1 MNCANCKAALPD
13 GARFCNSCGNASAGT
28 EPHSDPNI
36 GGEPAAMIGREI
48 VGRYRI
54 LAKLGEGGMGTVYRA
69 EQISLK
75 RTVALK
81 LLRPELSANPM
92 LLARFNAEAAA
103 VGKLGHPN
111 TVAIYD
117 FGQDTDGSLFIAME
131 LIEGR
136 SLRTVVATEG
146 PLQIGR
152 ALAIAGQVAA
162 SLTDAHTHAIIH
174 RDLKPDNVM
183 LQDRGRQR
191 DVARVLDFG
200 IAKLRDETHATQ
212 QALTQAGDVLGTPQY
227 MAPEQIR
234 GERIDGRTDI
244 YALGCMIYE
253 MVTGRLPFEGA
264 TIMAIMSKHLLEQ
277 VVPPSA
283 RRPDLRIPIAI
294 DQLVMTAMA
303 KDVAARWPTM
313 EQFGEHIAG
322 VLASLPPEA
331 RPAPPKVSAPVSAA
345 VPLQTPQPVMTPP
358 AYSMTPQH
366 GQLPPQPLASAPT
379 PPPAY
384 MQPGYPPRPP
394 PVKGHGGLIIGL
406 SIAAVFAIGLIA
418 WGASGGAKKTDS
430 PGSDVASAVDPK
442 SDPKDD
448 PKEDPF
454 AESKGQPELP
464 SGAHL
469 ILPEGWTQAAS
480 SPIGQEIDNP
490 RFPGAQVMMA
500 VMPPGVDESSFIEIA
515 KKGGSQ
521 FQQKMQVMSAGAA
534 RDALL
539 FQKNL
544 NGTMVGQVIV
554 FYPSRVFVF
563 AQIPADMMKQPG
575 FNDEATR
582 FWANNVVVP

>member
-13 GARFCNSCGNASAGT
+13 GARFCNSCGNAAAGT
-28 EPHSDPNI
+28 EPHSDPHI
-36 GGEPAAMIGREI
+36 GGEPAMIGREI

-103 VGKLGHPN
+103 VGKLSHPN

-136 SLRTVVATEG
+136 SLRTVVASEA
-146 PLQIGR
+146 PLLPGR

-162 SLTDAHTHAIIH
+162 SLTDAHAHAIIH

-234 GERIDGRTDI
+234 GEHIDGRTDI

-253 MVTGRLPFEGA
+253 MVTGRLPFEGT

-277 VVPPSA
+277 VVPPSV
-283 RRPDLRIPIAI
+283 RRPDLRMPAAI

-303 KDVAARWPTM
+303 KDAAARWPTM
-313 EQFGEHIAG
+313 EQFGEHMAS

-331 RPAPPKVSAPVSAA
+331 RPTTPKLSAPVSAA
-345 VPLQTPQPVMTPP
+345 MPLQTPQPVMTPP

-366 GQLPPQPLASAPT
+366 GQVAPQALASAPT
-379 PPPAY
+379 PPPGYVA
-384 MQPGYPPRPP
+384 PGYPPPHP
-394 PVKGHGGLIIGL
+394 TPVVKGHGGLVIGL
-406 SIAAVFAIGLIA
+406 SLAAVFAIGLIA
-418 WGASGGAKKTDS
+418 WGASGGGSKKPDS
-430 PGSDVASAVDPK
+430 PAVDPK
-442 SDPKDD
+442 IEPKNDPKTD
-448 PKEDPF
+448 PQEDPF
-454 AESKGQPELP
+454 ADSKGQPELP

-469 ILPEGWTQAAS
+469 IPPEGWTQTAS
-480 SPIGQEIDNP
+480 NAMGQEIASS
-490 RFPGAQVMMA
+490 RFPGAQAMMA
-500 VMPPGVDESSFIEIA
+500 VMPPGVDENSFIDVA

-521 FQQKMQVMSAGAA
+521 FQQRMQVMSAGAA

-544 NGTMVGQVIV
+544 NGTVVAQVVV

-563 AQIPADMMKQPG
+563 AQIPATLFSQPG
-575 FNDEATR
+575 FQDEATR